1 MFSGIVEN
9 IGIVQDIMKDGEN
22 LIFSIK
28 SPISKDAYIDQSIAH
43 NGVCLTVTSFDVDSH
58 RVTAINETLL
68 KTNLAQLK
76 VGDRVNLERSLQF
89 NQRVDGHFVQ
99 GHVDDIALCRDIKET
114 EGSWYFHFEMD
125 EKYSN
130 LMVQKGSICINGVSL
145 TLVTAE
151 KGSFSVAII
160 PFTYEHTNFSNLQV
174 GDFVNIEFD
183 IFGKYIVKYLQNINI
198 TI

>member
-9 IGIVQDIMKDGEN
+9 IGIVQDIKKDGEN
-22 LIFSIK
+22 LIFTLK
-28 SPISKDAYIDQSIAH
+28 SPISTDAYIDQSIAH

-58 RVTAINETLL
+58 RVTAIYETLL
-68 KTNLAQLK
+68 KTNLQYLK

-99 GHVDDIALCRDIKET
+99 GHVDAIALCKDILESA
-114 EGSWYFHFEMD
+114 GSWYFHFEMD

>member
-89 NQRVDGHFVQ
+89 NQRVDALRRTLSKRNNPRSARKG
-99 GHVDDIALCRDIKET
+99 ALC
-114 EGSWYFHFEMD
+114 
-125 EKYSN
+125 
-130 LMVQKGSICINGVSL
+130 LL
-145 TLVTAE
+145 TP
-151 KGSFSVAII
+151 SR
-160 PFTYEHTNFSNLQV
+160 
-174 GDFVNIEFD
+174 
-183 IFGKYIVKYLQNINI
+183 
-198 TI
+198 

>member
-1 MFSGIVEN
+1 
-9 IGIVQDIMKDGEN
+9 
-22 LIFSIK
+22 
-28 SPISKDAYIDQSIAH
+28 
-43 NGVCLTVTSFDVDSH
+43 
-58 RVTAINETLL
+58 
-68 KTNLAQLK
+68 
-76 VGDRVNLERSLQF
+76 
-89 NQRVDGHFVQ
+89 
-99 GHVDDIALCRDIKET
+99 
-114 EGSWYFHFEMD
+114 MD